1 MTKTFYVTTPIY
13 YVNDRPHIGTA
24 YTTIA
29 ADILARY
36 HRAAGYETR
45 FLTGLDEHGQK
56 IAQAAAAAD
65 MDPAAF
71 VDRMA
76 QPFIYV
82 WAMLDIA
89 YDDFIRTT
97 QARHAETVRKLWTQV
112 AASGDIYLDTYEG
125 LYCVGCEAYFT
136 EKDLDAEGRCPMGH
150 GRPSKVSI
158 PSYFF
163 RLSRYAQPLLRF
175 YEEHPDF
182 VRPRSR
188 FNEVVSFVREG
199 LRDISISRTN
209 FTWGI
214 PVPGDPGHVMY
225 VWFDALTNYISAL
238 GWGGEGGGGDL
249 FERFWPA
256 AHHLIGKD
264 ILRFHA
270 VYWPAMLMSAGIAP
284 PLCVFAHGW
293 LTVDGQKM
301 SKSLRNVVDP
311 LRLKWE
317 FGNDATR
324 YYLMRDNV
332 FGLDGDFSHAA
343 FIGRINSDLANDLG
357 NLLSRTITLVRKFLG
372 GRVPAMRDGG
382 PEEATLR
389 QLALQT
395 GTRAAEAY
403 HEARFSA
410 ALESIWELCA
420 GANRYIDVRKP
431 WQYGKSGDAAQ
442 LATVM
447 AHALETCRWLA
458 AMVAPVMPRKAREML
473 EILGCVP
480 PDLRTEPPWPSAWEG
495 LAEGQE
501 VREARSLFPRID
513 ESASAA
519 IRGRLEAG
527 TDEETGA
534 VAKPPRAGAAT
545 GSSEKKEEN
554 AGPKPRPP
562 GQPARTAPPPPASEE
577 ELLTIEE
584 LRRANLV
591 VGVVRT
597 CGPVEGTTKLLKLVV
612 DTGEPEPRTIV
623 AGVATRYSPDQLIG
637 KRIVVVANLKPAK
650 LRGVMSRGMLL
661 AAEFGDGDLAVLTVD
676 KDVPPGSPV
685 R

>member
-56 IAQAAAAAD
+56 IAQAAAAAN

-76 QPFIYV
+76 QPFVYV

-97 QARHAETVRKLWTQV
+97 QARHAETVRKLWAQV
-112 AASGDIYLDTYEG
+112 AARGDIYLDTYEG

-136 EKDLDAEGRCPMGH
+136 EKDLDAEGGCPMGH

-163 RLSRYAQPLLRF
+163 RLSRYAKPLLRF

-182 VRPRSR
+182 VRPKSR

-199 LRDISISRTN
+199 LKDISISRTN

-214 PVPGDPGHVMY
+214 PVPGDSRHVMY

-238 GWGGEGGGGDL
+238 GWGGEGGDL

-284 PLCVFAHGW
+284 PRCVFAHGW

-357 NLLSRTITLVRKFLG
+357 NLLSRTVTLVRKFLG
-372 GRVPAMRDGG
+372 GRVPARREGG

-395 GTRAAEAY
+395 GARAADAY

-410 ALESIWELCA
+410 ALEAIWELCA

-442 LATVM
+442 LAAIMV
-447 AHALETCRWLA
+447 HALETCRWLA

-480 PDLRTEPPWPSAWEG
+480 PDLRTETPWPSAWGELSEG
-495 LAEGQE
+495 LE
-501 VREARSLFPRID
+501 VLEARSLFPRID
-513 ESASAA
+513 EGAAAA

-534 VAKPPRAGAAT
+534 VSRPLGPGAGEAQASPPAKPEAGTA
-545 GSSEKKEEN
+545 S
-554 AGPKPRPP
+554 RPP
-562 GQPARTAPPPPASEE
+562 AAAAAEE
-577 ELLTIEE
+577 ELLTIEDF
-584 LRRANLV
+584 RRAKLV
-591 VGVVRT
+591 VGIVRT
-597 CGPVEGTTKLLKLVV
+597 CSLVEGTTKLLKLVV

-637 KRIVVVANLKPAK
+637 RRIVVVANLKPAK

-685 R
+685 Q